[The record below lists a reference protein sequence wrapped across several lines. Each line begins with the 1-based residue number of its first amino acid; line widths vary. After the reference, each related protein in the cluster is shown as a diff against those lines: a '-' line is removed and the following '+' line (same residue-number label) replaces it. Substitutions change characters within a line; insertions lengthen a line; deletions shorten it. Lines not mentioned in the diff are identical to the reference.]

1 VEGKGILDSELDAER
16 EKQYE
21 NTSKLEE
28 MVSLLEYNFSLKKS
42 LEKRAHDLKLNLDT
56 TARRARKTRAEWI
69 SSNRSWML
77 QIENR

>member
-21 NTSKLEE
+21 NTSKWEE
-28 MVSLLEYNFSLKKS
+28 MVSLIEYNFSLKKS

-56 TARRARKTRAEWI
+56 TAKESKENKGRMDK
-69 SSNRSWML
+69 L
-77 QIENR
+77 Q